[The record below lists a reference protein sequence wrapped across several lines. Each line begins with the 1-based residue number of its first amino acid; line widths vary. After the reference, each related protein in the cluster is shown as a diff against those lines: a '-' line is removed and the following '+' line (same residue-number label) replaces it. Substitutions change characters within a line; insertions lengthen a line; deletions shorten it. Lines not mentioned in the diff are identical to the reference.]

1 MLLVTQMMM
10 MMLIAGV
17 ARTMPR
23 ANVNAILCL
32 LQLLQ
37 ALLLVAMRTC
47 RSIRCGFAI
56 AQVEHEEEQKE
67 QPHQRIDAAQRRQ
80 CHCDE
85 L

>member
-10 MMLIAGV
+10 MMRSGV
-17 ARTMPR
+17 ARAMPR

-37 ALLLVAMRTC
+37 ALLVAMRTC

-56 AQVEHEEEQKE
+56 AQLEHEEEQ
-67 QPHQRIDAAQRRQ
+67 QRKDAAERRQ